1 MAQWMRQ
8 FTGATH
14 DTKVQDVEESL
25 QSAVQALADAA
36 GEARADKLKA
46 VEQLAGRLLKARL
59 KAVRAK
65 ISALSEPGMERKA
78 AKQLPGLETSRQQ
91 LLDQGVDGILREFKI
106 PKESYRAPT
115 GG

>member
-25 QSAVQALADAA
+25 QLAVEALADAD
-36 GEARADKLKA
+36 GEERADKLKA

-65 ISALSEPGMERKA
+65 ISALSEPGMESKA
-78 AKQLPGLETSRQQ
+78 AKQLPGLETRRQQ
-91 LLDQGVDGILREFKI
+91 LLGQGVEGILREFNV
-106 PKESYRAPT
+106 PER
-115 GG
+115 